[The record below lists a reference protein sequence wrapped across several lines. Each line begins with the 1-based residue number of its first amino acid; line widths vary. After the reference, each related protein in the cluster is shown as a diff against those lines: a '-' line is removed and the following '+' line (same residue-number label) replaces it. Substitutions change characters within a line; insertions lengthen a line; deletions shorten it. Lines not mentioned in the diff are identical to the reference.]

1 MPLNQSCRF
10 ADKTERHGSTA
21 ANCMHVY
28 SPRLIMTKQRVLQV
42 SPLHPR
48 NAICVVGTEVFLD
61 IRRSI
66 PRGATSFDVHG
77 TSGVRVYIIYNH
89 DFVKEPMSETRWPL
103 DANIEITITMD
114 FPSETVNDN
123 KVRISY
129 YGENGNEPIETAWLY
144 LTCVSVSLD
153 TDTNRTGVVES
164 SEAEKTKWTWG
175 PDGHGAVLLVNCD
188 RDSLGSGG
196 TDNTHPRVQSYA
208 DLQDM
213 SIMILRTQGPSALFA
228 ENKLVLQVPAS
239 EADKVRVFHAA
250 GNDSYYQYKPVLG
263 PDKLSYAVDHASR
276 QEITFYVEGLAF
288 PDQDFSGLVS
298 FSVMLLEVSNEG
310 FPDTPIFTDTVVF
323 RVSPWIMTPNTLQ
336 PLEVFVCS
344 IESGANPNVDF
355 LSAMSALVRKANCK
369 LTVCPQL
376 ENRSDRWIQDEL
388 EFGYVEAPHK
398 LFPVVFDSPRNRGL
412 QNFPLR
418 RILGPD
424 FGYVTREP
432 PKSQVSGLDSFG
444 NLDVSP
450 PVTVQGKEYP
460 LGRILIGSSFPRS
473 GGRRMA
479 KVIRDFLYAQ
489 AVQPPVEVYSDW
501 LTVGHVDEFLTFVPA
516 SDRKGF
522 RLLLGSPRACYQ
534 LFEEKQQQGHGDAA
548 QFTGLAGMAIITI
561 DEILANE
568 TLRRSNRYAQNCIDW
583 NRKILKQELG
593 LSEEDIIDIPQLFV
607 LRNSFADAFFPNLV
621 NLVVLGTHLG
631 IPKPFGPIVDGQC
644 CLEEKVRSLLEP
656 LGLTCTFINDFFSY
670 FELEGDVHCGTNVL
684 RKPFSFQWW
693 NMIP

>member
-1 MPLNQSCRF
+1 MEHSPAFTCQAQEGLILCLTSLGFLSSMLQGSLCIYV
-10 ADKTERHGSTA
+10 AGIGGKTGPATERS
-21 ANCMHVY
+21 
-28 SPRLIMTKQRVLQV
+28 S
-42 SPLHPR
+42 
-48 NAICVVGTEVFLD
+48 ICS
-61 IRRSI
+61 RSI

-77 TSGVRVYIIYNH
+77 TSGVRVHIIYNH
-89 DFVKEPMSETRWPL
+89 DLVREPMSEPRWPL
-103 DANIEITITMD
+103 DAKIEITITMD

-123 KVRISY
+123 KAVAGGAIRKVDFKPTCLFGFCPISFAF
-129 YGENGNEPIETAWLY
+129 PQQ
-144 LTCVSVSLD
+144 S
-153 TDTNRTGVVES
+153 
-164 SEAEKTKWTWG
+164 KWTWG

-188 RDSLGSGG
+188 RDSVGSGG
-196 TDNTHPRVQSYA
+196 MDSTHPRVQSYA

-213 SIMILRTQGPSALFA
+213 SLMILRTQGPSALFA

-239 EADKVRVFHAA
+239 DADKVRVFHAA
-250 GNDSYYQYKPVLG
+250 GNDSYSQYKPVLG
-263 PDKLSYAVDHASR
+263 PDKLSYVVDHASR

-288 PDQDFSGLVS
+288 PDQDFSGLVF
-298 FSVMLLEVSNEG
+298 FSVTLLEVSSES
-310 FPDTPIFTDTVVF
+310 FPDTPVFTDTVVF

-344 IESGANPNVDF
+344 
-355 LSAMSALVRKANCK
+355 AMRALVKKANCK

-376 ENRSDRWIQDEL
+376 ENRRDRWIQDEL

-450 PVTVQGKEYP
+450 PVMVQGKEYP
-460 LGRILIGSSFPRS
+460 LGRILIGSFFPRS

-489 AVQPPVEVYSDW
+489 VVQAPVEVYSDW
-501 LTVGHVDEFLTFVPA
+501 LNVGHVDEFLTFVPA

-522 RLLLGSPRACYQ
+522 RLLLASPRACYQ

-583 NRKILKQELG
+583 NRKILKQQLG

-607 LRNSFADAFFPNLV
+607 LRDSYADSFFPDLV

-670 FELEGDVHCGTNVL
+670 FELAGDVHCGTNVL